1 MDRIANVRQENCWSI
16 TTAALGCLL
25 RGISS
30 QLISAIA
37 ALPIAMLAIGVSGV
51 LAYGQDQPLPPAGD
65 GIPDQ
70 LAHYTLKN
78 YTDWVKQYQDVK
90 PEFKPGDTLTQK
102 DIAKLRPFIPPGFY
116 EMLNFS
122 ALRME
127 IAPPEN
133 MSPDQAYMNCTEKY
147 SSQTK
152 LDSEGALV
160 NYVCGQPFPLSQ
172 IRADDP
178 TSGLKE
184 AWNYNWRPRTWGVR
198 NLNAW
203 VLVRPGGTHS
213 PWDHTQPPGNWFV
226 SPADQTG
233 YAPPEIGHY
242 YGGGGN
248 VERIIEGI
256 FQLFQYSHVAEF
268 MDTPSKGFLT
278 ASGAQNI
285 EFKEWDAFYSPFD
298 IRGTA
303 FVQIRYLDPRRADD
317 SWAYI
322 PVLRRVR
329 RISTEVKSDSLLG
342 TDFTLDDFWGF
353 NARVL
358 DWKWTFL
365 GFKDMLGTIGI
376 KNDFEH
382 FYGPMGTIPDDWYR
396 LRKTA
401 VIVREPKYRHTY
413 SAAIMFV
420 DTETSYCLYHFPF
433 DKAGHL
439 WKTNIWQYRF
449 SEDTERYTRDNKGVR
464 ALDFNGVVATDVQNK
479 HATIIP
485 GYAGGHPR
493 LTPSDTERLFDIN
506 SLDHLHR

>member
-1 MDRIANVRQENCWSI
+1 MTEGIGRRQGWRKSLDGWRATQRFQFI
-16 TTAALGCLL
+16 KPRSLMVAGFFAAALIGMCGLAVSA
-25 RGISS
+25 RG
-30 QLISAIA
+30 QEE
-37 ALPIAMLAIGVSGV
+37 PI
-51 LAYGQDQPLPPAGD
+51 PPAGD
-65 GIPDQ
+65 GVPDQ

-78 YTDWVKQYQDVK
+78 YTDWVDRYRNAK

-102 DIAKLRPFIPPGFY
+102 DIAKLRPFIPPGFF
-116 EMLNFS
+116 EMLNFPE
-122 ALRME
+122 LRME

-133 MSPDQAYMNCTEKY
+133 MSPDKAYMDCTEKY
-147 SSQTK
+147 AAQTK
-152 LDSEGALV
+152 MDAEGALL
-160 NYVCGQPFPLSQ
+160 NYACGQPFPLSEIKQ
-172 IRADDP
+172 GDLM
-178 TSGLKE
+178 SGVKE
-184 AWNYNWRPRTWGVR
+184 AWNYNWRPRAWGVR
-198 NLNAW
+198 NLNSW
-203 VLVRPGGTHS
+203 VLVRPGGSHS
-213 PWDHTQPPGNWFV
+213 SWDHAQPPGNWFV
-226 SPADQTG
+226 SAADQTG

-256 FQLFQYSHVAEF
+256 FQLFQYSHIAEF
-268 MDTPSKGFLT
+268 MDSPLRGTLPIP
-278 ASGAQNI
+278 GAEKI
-285 EFKEWDAFYSPFD
+285 EFKEWDAFYTPFD

-303 FVQIRYLDPRRADD
+303 FVQIRYTDPRRADD

-376 KNDFEH
+376 KQDFEH

-401 VIVREPKYRHTY
+401 VVVREPKYRHTY
-413 SAAIMFV
+413 SAAIMFI

-449 SEDTERYTRDNKGVR
+449 SEDTQRFARDNKGVR
-464 ALDFNGVVATDVQNK
+464 ALDFNGVVATDVQHK
-479 HATIIP
+479 HASIIP

-493 LTPSDTERLFDIN
+493 LTPSETENLFDIN
-506 SLDHLHR
+506 SLDRLHR